1 MTDFLKDLETK
12 SAEIVKNF
20 KDELSG
26 IRGGRPTSKL
36 VEDIQV
42 DYFGQK
48 LAIKQLGSISV
59 VLPREIQIAVWDKNI
74 APPIGKA
81 VEAALNVGTSI
92 ESNLVRVNLPPLS
105 EERRGELTK
114 VVKKQAEEV
123 RIKIRALRDD
133 ILKTIKQQEEKGVI
147 TEDDK
152 FKLKDQIQK
161 NIDKVNEEIEKNLEN
176 KIKEIEE

>member
-1 MTDFLKDLETK
+1 MDFLKELELK
-12 SAEIVKNF
+12 SAEIIQHL

-26 IRGGRPTSKL
+26 IRGGRPVSKL
-36 VEDIQV
+36 VEDISV

-59 VLPREIQIAVWDKNI
+59 VLPREIQITVWDKNI

-92 ESNLVRVNLPPLS
+92 EGNLVRVNLPPLS

-114 VVKKQAEEV
+114 VVKKEAEEA

-133 ILKTIKQQEEKGVI
+133 ILKQIKQEEEGGKI

-152 FKLKDQIQK
+152 FKLKEQIQK
-161 NIDKVNEEIEKNLEN
+161 GVDKVNEEIEKSLEN
-176 KIKEIEE
+176 KIKEISE

>member
-1 MTDFLKDLETK
+1 MDTLKDLEQK
-12 SAEIVKNF
+12 SAEIIQHF

-26 IRGGRPTSKL
+26 IRGGRPTTKL

-59 VLPREIQIAVWDKNI
+59 ILPREIQVSVWDGG
-74 APPIGKA
+74 AASAVSKA
-81 VEAALNVGTSI
+81 VDAALNVGASI
-92 ESNLVRVNLPPLS
+92 EGNLIRINLPPLS
-105 EERRGELTK
+105 EERRRELTK
-114 VVKKQAEEV
+114 IVKKEAEEA

-133 ILKTIKQQEEKGVI
+133 ILKTIKGQEDKGEI

-152 FKLKDQIQK
+152 FKLKEQIQK
-161 NIDKVNEEIEKNLEN
+161 DIDKTNEEIEKILEN